1 MANENKAL
9 AFLTD
14 TDFNDFCEVAVLDAA
29 STAIEGSPTSSGE
42 ATFALLATS
51 DAKYLKAYRQ
61 SLAKILVGQ
70 AAVQAAADAGSPAS
84 AIAWALYQGAASIM
98 LAEVW
103 GPDAERNPKQ
113 IPGTP

>member
-9 AFLTD
+9 KFLTD
-14 TDFNDFCEVAVLDAA
+14 PAFNEFCEVAVLDAA
-29 STAIEGSPTSSGE
+29 STAIQGSPTSSGE

-51 DAKYLKAYRQ
+51 DAAYLKAYKQ
-61 SLAKILVGQ
+61 SLAKILVGNED
-70 AAVQAAADAGSPAS
+70 VQSVAAADGDAGDVLWS
-84 AIAWALYQGAASIM
+84 LYQGAAAIM

-103 GPDAERNPKQ
+103 GKDAVRHEKN

>member
-9 AFLTD
+9 KFLTD
-14 TDFNDFCEVAVLDAA
+14 SEFNEFCEVAVLDAA
-29 STAIEGSPTSSGE
+29 STAIQGSPTSSGE

-51 DAKYLKAYRQ
+51 DAAYLKAYRQ
-61 SLAKILVGQ
+61 SLAKILVGNDT
-70 AAVQAAADAGSPAS
+70 VQAAAANGDAA
-84 AIAWALYQGAASIM
+84 ADIAWTLYQGAAAIM

-103 GPDAERNPKQ
+103 GPDAVRHEKN